1 MMHVID
7 ISDYQATIDWSEL
20 TKHCEGVIVKISE
33 GCTLSRLHG
42 KHIAAAAARGIP
54 WGVYCYTHAQTAAR
68 AKQEAQ
74 TVIQALRALGYGKPK
89 LGAWIDI
96 EDRKVLSL
104 SPETV
109 TACAS
114 AFISALNGAGVEAGI
129 YASLSTYRRNLKI
142 GLLADYVPYW
152 CAQYGPRC
160 RFKDFFPRKKLRGWQ
175 YTDGYT
181 INGKKYDRNAWYI

>member
-1 MMHVID
+1 MHVID
-7 ISDYQATIDWSEL
+7 ISDYQTAIDWSEL
-20 TKHCEGVIVKISE
+20 GKHCEGVIAKISE

-54 WGVYCYTHAQTAAR
+54 WGVYCYTHATTAAR
-68 AKQEAQ
+68 ARQEAQ

-89 LGAWIDI
+89 LGAWVDI

-114 AFISALNGAGVEAGI
+114 AFISVLNGVGVEAGI
-129 YASLSTYRRNLKI
+129 YASLSPSRSHLKI

-181 INGKKYDRNAWYI
+181 INGKKYDRNEWYL

>member
-1 MMHVID
+1 MHVID
-7 ISDYQATIDWSEL
+7 ISDYQTAIDWSEL
-20 TKHCEGVIVKISE
+20 GKHCEGVIAKISE
-33 GCTLSRLHG
+33 GCTLTRLHG

-54 WGVYCYTHAQTAAR
+54 WGVYCYTHAQTAVR

-96 EDRKVLSL
+96 EDKKVLSL

-129 YASLSTYRRNLKI
+129 YASLSTYRSNLKI

-160 RFKDFFPRKKLRGWQ
+160 KFKDFFPRKKLRGWQ
-175 YTDGYT
+175 YTDDYT
-181 INGKKYDRNAWYI
+181 INGKKYDRNEWY

>member
-1 MMHVID
+1 M
-7 ISDYQATIDWSEL
+7 
-20 TKHCEGVIVKISE
+20 
-33 GCTLSRLHG
+33 
-42 KHIAAAAARGIP
+42 
-54 WGVYCYTHAQTAAR
+54 YCYTHAQTAVR

-74 TVIQALRALGYGKPK
+74 TVIQALRALGDGKPK

-104 SPETV
+104 SPGTV

-114 AFISALNGAGVEAGI
+114 AFISALNGVGVEAGI
-129 YASLSTYRRNLKI
+129 YASLSTYRSNLKI

-181 INGKKYDRNAWYI
+181 INGKKYDRNEWYR

>member
-1 MMHVID
+1 MHVID
-7 ISDYQATIDWSEL
+7 ISDYQTNIDWSEL
-20 TKHCEGVIVKISE
+20 KKHCEGVIVKISE

-42 KHIAAAAARGIP
+42 KHIAAASARGIP

-96 EDRKVLSL
+96 EDKKVLST
-104 SPETV
+104 PPAMV

-114 AFISALNGAGVEAGI
+114 AFISALNGWGIEAGI
-129 YASLSTYRRNLKI
+129 YASLSTYRTTLKI
-142 GLLADYVPYW
+142 NLLADYVPYW

-160 RFKDFFPRKKLRGWQ
+160 RFKDFFPRKKLKGWQ

-181 INGKKYDRNAWYI
+181 IGGKKYDRNEWYL

>member
-1 MMHVID
+1 MHVID
-7 ISDYQATIDWSEL
+7 ISDYQPNIDWSEL

-54 WGVYCYTHAQTAAR
+54 CGVYCYTHALTAAR

-114 AFISALNGAGVEAGI
+114 AFISVLNGAGVEAGI
-129 YASLSTYRRNLKI
+129 YASLSTYRTSLKI
-142 GLLADYVPYW
+142 NLLADYVPYW
-152 CAQYGPRC
+152 CAQYGPRG
-160 RFKDFFPRKKLRGWQ
+160 RFKDFFPRKKLKGWQ

-181 INGKKYDRNAWYI
+181 IGGQKYDRNEWYL

>member
-7 ISDYQATIDWSEL
+7 ISDYQPNIDWSEL

-42 KHIAAAAARGIP
+42 KHIAAAAARGVP

-114 AFISALNGAGVEAGI
+114 AFISALNGAGVVAGI
-129 YASLSTYRRNLKI
+129 YASLSTYRSNLTI

-152 CAQYGPRC
+152 CAQYSSRC

-175 YTDGYT
+175 YTDGYV
-181 INGKKYDRNAWYI
+181 INGKKYDRNEWY

>member
-1 MMHVID
+1 MHVID
-7 ISDYQATIDWSEL
+7 ISDYQTNIDWSEL

-33 GCTLSRLHG
+33 GCTLSRLHV
-42 KHIAAAAARGIP
+42 KHIAAASARGIP
-54 WGVYCYTHAQTAAR
+54 WGVYCYTHATTAAR
-68 AKQEAQ
+68 ARQEAQ

-96 EDRKVLSL
+96 EDKKVLSI

-114 AFISALNGAGVEAGI
+114 AFISALNSVGVEAGI
-129 YASLSTYRRNLKI
+129 YASLSTYRTNLKI
-142 GLLADYVPYW
+142 NLLADYVPYW

-181 INGKKYDRNAWYI
+181 INGKKYDRNEWY

>member
-7 ISDYQATIDWSEL
+7 ISDYQTNIDWSEL
-20 TKHCEGVIVKISE
+20 AKHCEGVIVKISE

-42 KHIAAAAARGIP
+42 KHIAAASARGIP
-54 WGVYCYTHAQTAAR
+54 WGVYCYTHATTAAR
-68 AKQEAQ
+68 ARQEAQ
-74 TVIQALRALGYGKPK
+74 KVLQALRALGYGKPK

-96 EDRKVLSL
+96 EDEKVLSI

-114 AFISALNGAGVEAGI
+114 AFISALNGVGIEAGI
-129 YASLSTYRRNLKI
+129 YASLSTYRANLKI
-142 GLLADYVPYW
+142 NLLADYVPYW

-175 YTDGYT
+175 YTDDYT
-181 INGKKYDRNAWYI
+181 INGKKYDRNEWYL